1 MAAYVPGPSLPYL
14 RQRVNVEL
22 HVVSDAIVVRNMGKL
37 IASPLVGY
45 M

>member
-1 MAAYVPGPSLPYL
+1 MATFVPGPSLPYL

-22 HVVSDAIVVRNMGKL
+22 HVVADAMVVRDMGKL